1 MTNSD
6 VISVLSIFKK
16 SRELL
21 ISRTI
26 EQSPDF
32 YRGLFDYEENSS
44 ALSLLFEKEKTIFIN
59 HHFDQIDEISKS
71 KTTFYFFKTGVEKL
85 FSSLSN
91 GESVTIE
98 SEQFIQRMSEK
109 LSILD
114 SLLKIENKS
123 ENGLNTL
130 RYHMSRD
137 SRIFERE
144 ISKLTNNTK

>member
-6 VISVLSIFKK
+6 VISVLSILKK

-32 YRGLFDYEENSS
+32 YRGLFDYEKNSS

-59 HHFDQIDEISKS
+59 HHFNNIDKISKN
-71 KTTFYFFKTGVEKL
+71 KIKFYLLKTGVERL
-85 FSSLSN
+85 ISSLSN
-91 GESVTIE
+91 GEGVNIE
-98 SEQFIQRMSEK
+98 SEQFIERMNTK

-114 SLLKIENKS
+114 SFLKIESKA
-123 ENGLNTL
+123 EYGLKTL
-130 RYHMSRD
+130 EYHISRD

-144 ISKLTNNTK
+144 INKLINETK